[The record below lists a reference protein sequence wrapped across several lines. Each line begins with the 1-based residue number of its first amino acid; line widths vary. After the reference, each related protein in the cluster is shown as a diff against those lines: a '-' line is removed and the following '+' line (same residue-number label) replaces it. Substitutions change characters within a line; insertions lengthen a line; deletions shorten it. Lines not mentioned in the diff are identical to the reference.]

1 MGRTKRKARKRQSY
15 YDYSMLI
22 LVIFIVAFGLV
33 MVYSASSFTA
43 QTHDKYGYDA
53 AFFLKKQAK
62 SALAGATFMLLVSKL
77 DYRFLLKRI
86 PLTKL
91 KWAPFAFL
99 IATFLQGLVLVIG
112 DEVNGAKRWLS
123 IGGFSFQPSEVTKVA
138 VIIFASYIIFAQ
150 PEIMKSI
157 LGSVKV
163 GIFCALPIIL
173 IVIENLSTAIVIVC
187 ILGVMCF
194 IASTNGPRTILVISL
209 FILLAVGVI
218 IILYFGE
225 GFRMT
230 RIQIWLDVE
239 NHEGG
244 QQILQGLYAI
254 ASGGLFGTGLGQS
267 MQKLGFIPESY
278 NDMIF
283 SIICEELGLCGA
295 IIVMIV
301 FIMIMWRIYTIA
313 SHSPDLFG
321 ALICYGV
328 MAHIAIQVFLNIA
341 VVTNFLPSTG
351 VPLPFVSYGGT
362 SLMILMAEMG
372 LVLSVSNKIEN

>member
-62 SALAGATFMLLVSKL
+62 SALAGAIFMLLVSKL

-91 KWAPFAFL
+91 KWAPLVFL

-194 IASTNGPRTILVISL
+194 IASTNGPRKILVISL
-209 FILLAVGVI
+209 FILLAVGFI

-295 IIVMIV
+295 ILPTPDSEANSIRLPVS
-301 FIMIMWRIYTIA
+301 IA
-313 SHSPDLFG
+313 PPRTSSKGKIPVLNFSGSKKALYLVSSNSKRLLELFVTFF
-321 ALICYGV
+321 LV
-328 MAHIAIQVFLNIA
+328 IAIITL
-341 VVTNFLPSTG
+341 
-351 VPLPFVSYGGT
+351 
-362 SLMILMAEMG
+362 
-372 LVLSVSNKIEN
+372 LS